1 MQHLQ
6 I

>member
-6 I
+6 